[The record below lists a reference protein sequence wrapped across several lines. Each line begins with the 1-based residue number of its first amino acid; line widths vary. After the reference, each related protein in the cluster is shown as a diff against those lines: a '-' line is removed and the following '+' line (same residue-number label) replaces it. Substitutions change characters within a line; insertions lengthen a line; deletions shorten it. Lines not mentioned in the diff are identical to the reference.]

1 MERAGL
7 GKRCVP
13 QRRHPSGLAQTCL
26 GNKSPPARPMLTLA
40 TLHQRTPSIRDWA
53 SPHLTRSRLGRG
65 HQSSRNRTQKQALAG
80 FIGEESKQPFLG
92 VGSSRLTILPL
103 GAIPLPVCPAMLQ
116 GVPRRLLWGG
126 WHDSGVAC
134 THTRLQRGG
143 PLGFCLTSQEGP
155 SQPCSAASP
164 SHLTDSGPT
173 PCAEPAIG
181 QENHW
186 LGQSVCP

>member
-1 MERAGL
+1 
-7 GKRCVP
+7 
-13 QRRHPSGLAQTCL
+13 
-26 GNKSPPARPMLTLA
+26 MLTLA

-116 GVPRRLLWGG
+116 GVPG
-126 WHDSGVAC
+126 
-134 THTRLQRGG
+134 
-143 PLGFCLTSQEGP
+143 
-155 SQPCSAASP
+155 
-164 SHLTDSGPT
+164 
-173 PCAEPAIG
+173 
-181 QENHW
+181 
-186 LGQSVCP
+186 